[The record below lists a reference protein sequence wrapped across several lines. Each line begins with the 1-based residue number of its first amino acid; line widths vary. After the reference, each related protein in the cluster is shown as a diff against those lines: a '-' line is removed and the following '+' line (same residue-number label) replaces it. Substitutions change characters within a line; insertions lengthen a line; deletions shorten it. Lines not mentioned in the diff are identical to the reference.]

1 MKTVGD
7 YFHYVYGSDHT
18 LQVLTD
24 ELLDIKL
31 AAQGDRERMAR
42 AARTTIDRHKD
53 IEFKGRPTLAFL
65 LGDALTIFSKT
76 TGQRWKPY
84 WLKIKND
91 LLRNPTVLQYGR
103 GQKDEQNQNSR

>member
-42 AARTTIDRHKD
+42 AEDH
-53 IEFKGRPTLAFL
+53 
-65 LGDALTIFSKT
+65 
-76 TGQRWKPY
+76 
-84 WLKIKND
+84 N
-91 LLRNPTVLQYGR
+91 
-103 GQKDEQNQNSR
+103 